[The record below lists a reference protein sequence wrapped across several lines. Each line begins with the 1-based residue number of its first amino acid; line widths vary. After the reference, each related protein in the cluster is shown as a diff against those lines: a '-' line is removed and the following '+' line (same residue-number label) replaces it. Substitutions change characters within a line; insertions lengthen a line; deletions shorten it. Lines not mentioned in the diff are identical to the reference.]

1 MNTILNKERMLKNIN
16 GLSVGDSANCG
27 PYGKITCTES
37 KFIGRHPRRFKVT
50 SSSILHNGGLWT
62 MTRLRKAICE
72 S

>member
-37 KFIGRHPRRFKVT
+37 ILLTENVFALYKVT
-50 SSSILHNGGLWT
+50 LT
-62 MTRLRKAICE
+62 K
-72 S
+72 